1 MIVNLIWAIVLVII
15 VVVVA
20 LLIFLSPFS
29 DTIKRYSEMK
39 QKLSEHRK
47 EVELKKLS
55 IIERNPEVFKELM
68 MQ

>member
-1 MIVNLIWAIVLVII
+1 MILSLIWAIALVII
-15 VVVVA
+15 VVVIA
-20 LLIFLSPFS
+20 LLTFLSPFS
-29 DTIKRYSEMK
+29 DTIKRYTEMK